1 MARVKLSGTATVVSA
16 CKNESESVDNGES
29 TFVDLITDRF
39 ESTLWDLELDV
50 RPDGQSAFRLSG
62 QYKMPNRVHKIRKGF
77 SGPPQLAPGVVL
89 PVAIEDAEPRRVEI
103 LWKQLIR
110 SGGMSQLYGEQF
122 SLKGIVDDFR
132 DAIKVTTVAPPPSAP
147 PSSPRPT
154 AETFPPIDGVDFDT
168 YIAAVLP
175 ISRGEVKEADL
186 IAHYEASG
194 FPVGRVP
201 PIAQAWANRAAAD
214 PVLHEWYR
222 YLTQT

>member
-1 MARVKLSGTATVVSA
+1 MNGYESA
-16 CKNESESVDNGES
+16 HDNGDPS
-29 TFVDLITDRF
+29 FVDMIVGIF

-50 RPDGQSAFRLSG
+50 RPDGQPAFRLSG
-62 QYKMPNRVHKIRKGF
+62 QFEMPNRVHKIRKSL

-89 PVAIEDAEPRRVEI
+89 PVSIEAAEPRRVEI

-110 SGGMSQLYGEQF
+110 SGGMSQLYGEQV

-132 DAIKVTTVAPPPSAP
+132 DATKVTTVAPPPSAP

-154 AETFPPIDGVDFDT
+154 AETFPPIGGVDFDT

-175 ISRGEVKEADL
+175 IARGQVKEADL

-194 FPVGRVP
+194 FPAGRVP
-201 PIAQAWANRAAAD
+201 AIAQAWANRTGAD
-214 PVLHEWYR
+214 PVLDEWYR